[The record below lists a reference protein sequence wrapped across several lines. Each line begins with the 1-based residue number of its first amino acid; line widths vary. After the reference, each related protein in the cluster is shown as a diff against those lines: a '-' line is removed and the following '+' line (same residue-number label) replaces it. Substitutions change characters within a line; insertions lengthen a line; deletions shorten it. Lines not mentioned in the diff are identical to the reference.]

1 MPTNQLTDRGKDSP
15 PPPLWLQVVLS
26 LGIAQFPKRNTIYR
40 VLKRLLVPSK
50 ASWFLVLVGNFFQR
64 IAKRYFSKQV
74 SSSSTWHGSMRR
86 VHVTLKTPPKLSG
99 HSAGVHCCAVKWCAC
114 SYIQCWSWV
123 QCNAAKW
130 RACVVCMG
138 RAGMNIPAPLLFGI
152 MQTRKKCRKKISNT
166 SVHAMKL

>member
-1 MPTNQLTDRGKDSP
+1 
-15 PPPLWLQVVLS
+15 
-26 LGIAQFPKRNTIYR
+26 
-40 VLKRLLVPSK
+40 
-50 ASWFLVLVGNFFQR
+50 
-64 IAKRYFSKQV
+64 
-74 SSSSTWHGSMRR
+74 MRR

-114 SYIQCWSWV
+114 SYIQCWSSV
-123 QCNAAKW
+123 HCNAKKW

-166 SVHAMKL
+166 SVHAMKLYQKSSIDALSIYFGFFASACQNCKTWFCVLLANLEIHAWKNDPISLLYSLKSEAIFCLLVFQEPIHKFWCVYICRLSS